1 MFDFQKVSIRYIYI
15 YNKLYIT
22 TILYITTNLLGHE
35 QLCLM
40 MFNERYCIVYYAIN
54 LLCYKHWIGKWKY
67 LTHISV
73 IRKVLKSCRIKIVYL
88 AHDVHG
94 ASSLYIKPCW
104 QSLYRVFPPGGMG
117 KSPHQPKICS
127 CTPSQPNVYSPPL
140 SPPPHTKSELNPI
153 KKASFLTV
161 VIAPVPYLF

>member
-1 MFDFQKVSIRYIYI
+1 
-15 YNKLYIT
+15 
-22 TILYITTNLLGHE
+22 
-35 QLCLM
+35 M

-117 KSPHQPKICS
+117 KSPHQPKNCS
-127 CTPSQPNVYSPPL
+127 CTPSPPNVYSPP
-140 SPPPHTKSELNPI
+140 PPPPPPPPSTHQKWTKPN
-153 KKASFLTV
+153 KKSVIFDCSHCSCTIFVLISYSFETRIMLISILIDV
-161 VIAPVPYLF
+161 Q